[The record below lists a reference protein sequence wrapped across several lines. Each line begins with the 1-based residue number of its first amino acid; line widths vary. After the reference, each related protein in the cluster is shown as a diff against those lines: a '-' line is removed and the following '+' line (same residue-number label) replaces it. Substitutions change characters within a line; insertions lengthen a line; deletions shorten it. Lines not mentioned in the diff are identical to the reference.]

1 MCSSDHEAIRQMD
14 LDVTGSGFVDQDWD
28 EFDNPFQTIPP
39 GEEGADFSH
48 AGGEFEAFHS
58 FVEDLEKLTG
68 QLSKC
73 LLSPFT

>member
-1 MCSSDHEAIRQMD
+1 MD
-14 LDVTGSGFVDQDWD
+14 LDAVGSGFVDQDGYAD
-28 EFDNPFQTIPP
+28 PFQTIPP

-58 FVEDLEKLTG
+58 FVEDLEKLTS

-73 LLSPFT
+73 LLSSIT